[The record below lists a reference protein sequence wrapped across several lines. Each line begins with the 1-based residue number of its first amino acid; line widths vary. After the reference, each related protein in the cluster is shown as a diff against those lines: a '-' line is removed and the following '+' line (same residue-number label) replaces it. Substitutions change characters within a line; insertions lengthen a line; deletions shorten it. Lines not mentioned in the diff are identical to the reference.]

1 MSSRTEHST
10 TRDGTGSSG
19 VPGEAA
25 ARPGGGIDE
34 RFDRHLDG
42 LFTYCLS
49 VLCAHE
55 AAVGVVREVLDLA
68 TRKQSRAPLD
78 EADRQAWLYALAR
91 WVCLRRLTEARGRSD
106 DEAREE
112 SAEGRER
119 RRELARLA
127 WPEAAGTS
135 PEQREALEL
144 AVRHGLSPLQVA
156 AVIGLEATAAREL
169 LAAAACE
176 VERTRVA
183 LGVAASGGC
192 PVAARYAGDRR
203 IPLGSALRGELVRH
217 VDECPRCRRTAER
230 AGAAEPWP
238 GTAVTPDALPVL
250 TAPRAEILARAAALP
265 AKHRKGATQ
274 LRLDRKGFPMD
285 ARERAARRERL
296 RSRAVTS
303 TVVATVV
310 AAPLLALWTSYGGG
324 LPFFDDSA
332 DGGRAVSARESEGKG
347 GTGAEPYEN
356 AGSAQDAGKPL
367 SATVV
372 DPEGKHRAGA
382 SGLAITVR
390 TRGATSLITL
400 RATGRAPLDWR
411 LASDADWVWLSKH
424 AGRLEPDESVTVRAH
439 VVRGRTPGHGWRAEI
454 RVSPVD
460 AVIVLS
466 GSGTRGRSHEKGG
479 GDDRESTA
487 PPTESGPATRPTHSQ
502 EPPADPGPSEE
513 PQQPSDPGPS
523 EPPTSQPPEPP
534 ETTPPTSGPT
544 SPEEPPAGE
553 PGAEG
558 EQQRRH

>member
-10 TRDGTGSSG
+10 SRDGTGSSG
-19 VPGEAA
+19 VPGAAA
-25 ARPGGGIDE
+25 ARPGEAIDE
-34 RFDRHLDG
+34 RFDGYLDG

-49 VLCAHE
+49 VLCAHD
-55 AAVGVVREVLDLA
+55 AAVGVVGEVLALA
-68 TRKQSRAPLD
+68 ARKQSRAPQD
-78 EADRQAWLYALAR
+78 EEDRQAWLYALAR
-91 WVCLRRLTEARGRSD
+91 WVCLRRLTETRGRPEE
-106 DEAREE
+106 EAREE

-144 AVRHGLSPLQVA
+144 AVRHGLTPLQVA
-156 AVIGLEATAAREL
+156 SVIGLEASAAREL
-169 LAAAACE
+169 VAAAACE

-250 TAPRAEILARAAALP
+250 TAPRAEILAHATAPQSKR
-265 AKHRKGATQ
+265 RKDATQ

-296 RSRAVTS
+296 RSRAVTT

-324 LPFFDDSA
+324 LPFFDDGP
-332 DGGRAVSARESEGKG
+332 DGGRSVSARDGEGKDG
-347 GTGAEPYEN
+347 AGAEPYEN
-356 AGSAQDAGKPL
+356 AGSAQDAGEPL
-367 SATVV
+367 SATVL

-382 SGLAITVR
+382 SGLAVTVR
-390 TRGATSLITL
+390 TRGDTSLITL
-400 RATGRAPLDWR
+400 RATGRAPLDWG
-411 LASDADWVWLSKH
+411 LATEADWVRLSKH
-424 AGRLEPDESVTVRAH
+424 AGRLEPGESVTVRAH
-439 VVRGRTPGHGWRAEI
+439 VVPGRTPEHGWRAEI

-466 GSGTRGRSHEKGG
+466 GSGTRGRTHEKGTG
-479 GDDRESTA
+479 GGRESAEPPTGSRPSAGPSHSQA
-487 PPTESGPATRPTHSQ
+487 PPTDT
-502 EPPADPGPSEE
+502 GPSEN
-513 PQQPSDPGPS
+513 PPPTDTGPS
-523 EPPTSQPPEPP
+523 EPPASQPPEPP
-534 ETTPPTSGPT
+534 ESTPPTSGPT
-544 SPEEPPAGE
+544 SPEEPAEGE
-553 PGAEG
+553 PGTEG
-558 EQQRRH
+558 QPLRRH

>member
-10 TRDGTGSSG
+10 SRDGTGSSG
-19 VPGEAA
+19 MPGAA
-25 ARPGGGIDE
+25 AAGPGGGIDG
-34 RFDRHLDG
+34 RFDGHLDG

-68 TRKQSRAPLD
+68 ARKQSRAPQD
-78 EADRQAWLYALAR
+78 DADRQAWLYALAR
-91 WVCLRRLTEARGRSD
+91 WVCLRRLTETRGRPEE
-106 DEAREE
+106 EAREE
-112 SAEGRER
+112 SAQGRER

-144 AVRHGLSPLQVA
+144 AVRHGLTPLQVA
-156 AVIGLEATAAREL
+156 SVIGLEESAAREL

-250 TAPRAEILARAAALP
+250 AAPRAEILARPAAEVARR
-265 AKHRKGATQ
+265 RKGAAQ

-296 RSRAVTS
+296 RSRAVTT

-324 LPFFDDSA
+324 LPFFDDGP
-332 DGGRAVSARESEGKG
+332 DGGRAVSARDSEGKG
-347 GTGAEPYEN
+347 GAGAEPYEN
-356 AGSAQDAGKPL
+356 AGSAQDAGEPL

-382 SGLAITVR
+382 SGLAISVR
-390 TRGATSLITL
+390 TRGDSSLITL
-400 RATGRAPLDWR
+400 RATGRAPLDWG
-411 LASDADWVWLSKH
+411 LATGAGWVRLSKH
-424 AGRLEPDESVTVRAH
+424 AGRLERGESVTVLAH
-439 VVRGRTPGHGWRAEI
+439 VVRGRTPEHGWRAEI

-466 GSGTRGRSHEKGG
+466 GSGARARSHEKGTG
-479 GDDRESTA
+479 GGRESA
-487 PPTESGPATRPTHSQ
+487 EPPAESRPSAGPSHSQ
-502 EPPADPGPSEE
+502 EPPAETGPSED
-513 PQQPSDPGPS
+513 PPPTGPGPS
-523 EPPTSQPPEPP
+523 EPPTSRPPEPP
-534 ETTPPTSGPT
+534 ESTPPTSGPT
-544 SPEEPPAGE
+544 SPEEPTTGE

>member
-1 MSSRTEHST
+1 M
-10 TRDGTGSSG
+10 
-19 VPGEAA
+19 PGEAT
-25 ARPGGGIDE
+25 ARPGEGQPGGGIDE
-34 RFDRHLDG
+34 RFDGHIDG

-68 TRKQSRAPLD
+68 ARKQSRAPVD
-78 EADRQAWLYALAR
+78 EADLQAWLYALAR
-91 WVCLRRLTEARGRSD
+91 WVCLRRLTETRGRAA

-112 SAEGRER
+112 SAQEREW
-119 RRELARLA
+119 RRELAALA

-144 AVRHGLSPLQVA
+144 AVRHGLTPLQVA
-156 AVIGLEATAAREL
+156 SVINLEASAAREL

-183 LGVAASGGC
+183 LGVATNGGC

-250 TAPRAEILARAAALP
+250 TAPRAEILARPVTLP
-265 AKHRKGATQ
+265 SRRRKSASQ

-285 ARERAARRERL
+285 ARERATRRERL
-296 RSRAVTS
+296 RSRAVTT

-324 LPFFDDSA
+324 LPFFDDSS
-332 DGGRAVSARESEGKG
+332 DGGRAVSAGEGEDKG
-347 GTGAEPYEN
+347 DAGAQPYEK
-356 AGSAQDAGKPL
+356 AGSAQEAGEPL

-372 DPEGKHRAGA
+372 DPQGKHRTGA
-382 SGLAITVR
+382 AGLAITVR
-390 TRGATSLITL
+390 TRGDMSLITL
-400 RATGRAPLDWR
+400 RATGRAPVDGR
-411 LASDADWVWLSKH
+411 LSCSGADWVRLSAH
-424 AGRLEPDESVTVRAH
+424 TGRLERGESVTVRAY
-439 VVRGRTPGHGWRAEI
+439 VVRGRTPAHSWRAEI

-460 AVIVLS
+460 AVIMLS
-466 GSGTRGRSHEKGG
+466 GSGSARARTDEKGG
-479 GDDRESTA
+479 GAEAGPKGAASPAETRPSTA
-487 PPTESGPATRPTHSQ
+487 PTHSQ
-502 EPPADPGPSEE
+502 QPPTDPGPSEE
-513 PQQPSDPGPS
+513 APLPGPGQS
-523 EPPTSQPPEPP
+523 EPPPSQPSPPP
-534 ETTPPTSGPT
+534 ETSPPTADPT
-544 SPEEPPAGE
+544 GAEEPGTGGGE
-553 PGAEG
+553 TGAEG
-558 EQQRRH
+558 EQARRR

>member
-10 TRDGTGSSG
+10 SRDGTGSSG
-19 VPGEAA
+19 VPGAA
-25 ARPGGGIDE
+25 PAQPGAGIDE

-55 AAVGVVREVLDLA
+55 AAVGVVRDVLELA
-68 TRKQSRAPLD
+68 ARKQSRAPQD
-78 EADRQAWLYALAR
+78 ETDRQAWLYALAR
-91 WVCLRRLTEARGRSD
+91 WVCLRRLTETRGRS
-106 DEAREE
+106 EEGAREE

-144 AVRHGLSPLQVA
+144 AVRHELTPPQVA
-156 AVIGLEATAAREL
+156 SVIGLEASAAREL

-250 TAPRAEILARAAALP
+250 TAPRAEILAGPTAVPSKR
-265 AKHRKGATQ
+265 RKGAAQ
-274 LRLDRKGFPMD
+274 LRLDRKGFPLD

-324 LPFFDDSA
+324 LPFLDDGP
-332 DGGRAVSARESEGKG
+332 DGGRAVSARDSEGKDG
-347 GTGAEPYEN
+347 AGAEPYEN
-356 AGSAQDAGKPL
+356 AGSAQEAGAPL

-372 DPEGKHRAGA
+372 DPGGRHRAGA

-390 TRGATSLITL
+390 TRGDTSLITL
-400 RATGRAPLDWR
+400 RATGRAPLDWG
-411 LASDADWVWLSKH
+411 LATGADWVRLSKH
-424 AGRLEPDESVTVRAH
+424 AGRLERGESVTVLAH
-439 VVRGRTPGHGWRAEI
+439 VVRGRAPGHGWRAEI

-466 GSGTRGRSHEKGG
+466 GGGTRTRAHDKGAGDG
-479 GDDRESTA
+479 GQSAE
-487 PPTESGPATRPTHSQ
+487 PPTASRSAGPSHSQ
-502 EPPADPGPSEE
+502 EPPTDTGPSED
-513 PQQPSDPGPS
+513 PPPTGPGPS

-534 ETTPPTSGPT
+534 ESTPPTSGPT
-544 SPEEPPAGE
+544 GPEEPTAGE